1 MKKAKKEQTKMDKDE
16 PVDEIVDL
24 LREAKP

>member
-1 MKKAKKEQTKMDKDE
+1 MNKTKKEQTKMDKDE

-24 LREAKP
+24 IREAKP